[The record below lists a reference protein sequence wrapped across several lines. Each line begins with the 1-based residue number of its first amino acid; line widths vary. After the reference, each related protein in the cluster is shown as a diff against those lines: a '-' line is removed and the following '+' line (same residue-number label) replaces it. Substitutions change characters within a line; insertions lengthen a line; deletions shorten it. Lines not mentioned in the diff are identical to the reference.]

1 MTLLK
6 IATSARL
13 ASYVETQR
21 GVVYLNQTD
30 FTDVAAV
37 VMSVEDANAGILS
50 MLHDLGF
57 AIPAFIAVT
66 AEQTVS
72 ADYLP
77 LIKGVITLGEANKA
91 FYNAQVEAAA
101 SEYQKNLLPPFFST
115 LKKYVEMNNSTFAC
129 PGHQGGEFFRKHPA
143 GRQFFE
149 FYGETIFR
157 SDMCNA
163 DVKLGDLLIHEGRQ
177 KMHRNMLLRYSMP
190 IKPILS

>member
-129 PGHQGGEFFRKHPA
+129 PGHQGANFFASILQDASFLNSTVR
-143 GRQFFE
+143 RFFVQ
-149 FYGETIFR
+149 I
-157 SDMCNA
+157 C
-163 DVKLGDLLIHEGRQ
+163 V
-177 KMHRNMLLRYSMP
+177 MP
-190 IKPILS
+190 MSN

>member
-101 SEYQKNLLPPFFST
+101 SEYQKNLLPPFF
-115 LKKYVEMNNSTFAC
+115 
-129 PGHQGGEFFRKHPA
+129 
-143 GRQFFE
+143 
-149 FYGETIFR
+149 
-157 SDMCNA
+157 
-163 DVKLGDLLIHEGRQ
+163 
-177 KMHRNMLLRYSMP
+177 
-190 IKPILS
+190 